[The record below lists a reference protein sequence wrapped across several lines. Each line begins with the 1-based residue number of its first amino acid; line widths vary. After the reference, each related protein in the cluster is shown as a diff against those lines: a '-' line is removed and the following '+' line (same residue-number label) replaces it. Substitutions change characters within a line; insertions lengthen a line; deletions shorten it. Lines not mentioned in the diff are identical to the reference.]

1 MNRNRNWYCNN
12 INKASKYILNN
23 KVQIDIVTMDT
34 IFLPCRPDSLKY
46 HNARYGFKLQ
56 RRKSYASTKG
66 PHKNLQLWNKLKI
79 QTKMAFFFVNLSLTV
94 FQVCKP
100 CSLCFIIVMY
110 TWNWEASQ
118 KAWIFLFVLNLPE
131 CLSFLWH
138 FRLFEHSFNS
148 LTSTNSATD
157 SLRRKP
163 RI

>member
-1 MNRNRNWYCNN
+1 
-12 INKASKYILNN
+12 
-23 KVQIDIVTMDT
+23 MDT

-46 HNARYGFKLQ
+46 HNARYISNYKGENHMPQ
-56 RRKSYASTKG
+56 RKAHTKIYSFEINSKYK
-66 PHKNLQLWNKLKI
+66 PRWLS
-79 QTKMAFFFVNLSLTV
+79 FFVNLSLTV
-94 FQVCKP
+94 FQACKP
-100 CSLCFIIVMY
+100 CSLCFIIVMC

-138 FRLFEHSFNS
+138 FWLFEHSFNS